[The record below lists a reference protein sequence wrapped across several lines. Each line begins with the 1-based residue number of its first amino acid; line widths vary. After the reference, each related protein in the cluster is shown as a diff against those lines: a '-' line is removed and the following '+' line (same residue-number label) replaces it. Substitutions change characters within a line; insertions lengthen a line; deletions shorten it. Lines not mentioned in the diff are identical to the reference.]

1 MQRQAADG
9 RRGPLAA
16 SPRNGPIHDIQPDR
30 VFAGLALPPDRP
42 VVAAVSGGSDSMALL
57 VLLDAFCRRRVHGAG
72 VVAVTVDHGLRPE
85 SAGEAARVEAFCA
98 RRAIPH
104 RTLRWQGEKPST
116 GIPAAAREARHRLLA
131 EAAGSLDVAMVLTGH
146 TANDQADTVAMRRE
160 RGAGRGVAGIA
171 PATLYDGATW
181 FVRPLLSISRAA
193 LRAMLSSAGHSW
205 IEDPSNEHAAYERV
219 RVRQALAGDGER
231 HVERL
236 LEQGR
241 LAAVERV
248 DAGRRAAALIGRHA
262 SLAAP
267 GLVRIDPGLLSDDDD
282 GAARLA
288 FRLLLSAVG
297 GREYLPDAD
306 RARDMF
312 EHLTVAPGRASLGGV
327 VADRRKGA
335 LYLHREIRAGWTG
348 AAPAV
353 AGSVWD
359 GRFRITAGNLPANAI
374 VEAAG
379 KAFAEDRAREPDGG
393 GVPPSLVRAALAAEP
408 TLHVREADND
418 VDRYVP
424 AIGEGMLRRVPAPY
438 ARFLPSFDL
447 APAEA
452 LRVLFGGDDF
462 PALPCDSHNAAQ
474 SCLTEWRASAWQG
487 PAPTLC

>member
-1 MQRQAADG
+1 
-9 RRGPLAA
+9 
-16 SPRNGPIHDIQPDR
+16 
-30 VFAGLALPPDRP
+30 
-42 VVAAVSGGSDSMALL
+42 MALL
-57 VLLDAFCRRRVHGAG
+57 VLLEAFRRRRAAGAS

-85 SAGEAARVEAFCA
+85 SASEAARVEAFCA
-98 RRAIPH
+98 SRAIPH

-116 GIPAAAREARHRLLA
+116 GVPAAAREARHRLLA
-131 EAAGSLDVAMVLTGH
+131 EAAGSLDAAMVLTGH
-146 TANDQADTVAMRRE
+146 TANDQAETVAMRRE

-181 FVRPLLSISRAA
+181 FVRPLLSHSRAA
-193 LRAMLSSAGHSW
+193 LRALLSRAGQSW
-205 IEDPSNEHAAYERV
+205 IEDPSNDHVAYERV

-231 HVERL
+231 HIERL

-241 LAAVERV
+241 LAAAERV

-297 GREYLPDAD
+297 GREHLPDAD
-306 RARDMF
+306 RARDVF
-312 EHLTVAPGRASLGGV
+312 EHLTVAPGRASLGGA

-359 GRFRITAGNLPANAI
+359 GRFRIVSREFPVNVIVRAMGTVAAAVRASEFAGSA
-374 VEAAG
+374 
-379 KAFAEDRAREPDGG
+379 
-393 GVPPSLVRAALAAEP
+393 VPPSLVRAALAAEP

-418 VDRYVP
+418 FDRHDP

-438 ARFLPSFDL
+438 ARFLPSLDL

-452 LRVLFGGDDF
+452 LRALFGGDDF
-462 PALPCDSHNAAQ
+462 PALPLDSHNAA
-474 SCLTEWRASAWQG
+474 
-487 PAPTLC
+487 